1 MKSIFKFILVTATAL
16 GSVNIGAAED
26 TSGRIFVAET
36 PDAILC
42 IFNNSQ
48 KTRAIFYKTSG
59 VKGDLVR
66 FDGPN
71 GYLLHYDLPTG
82 ELMQSANPQP
92 GIADCVSQAYSLPT
106 LIKLQRAYKML
117 SPMPS
122 GEFLE
127 PVL

>member
-1 MKSIFKFILVTATAL
+1 MKNVIKSILVATSAL
-16 GSVNIGAAED
+16 ASLHLGAAED
-26 TSGRIFVAET
+26 TTGRIFVAET

-48 KTRAIFYKTSG
+48 QTRAIFYKTSG

-82 ELMQSANPQP
+82 NLIQNLNPQP
-92 GIADCVSQAYSLPT
+92 GVADCVHQAYSLPT
-106 LIKLQRAYKML
+106 LIKMQRAYKML

-122 GEFLE
+122 GDFLE
-127 PVL
+127 Q